1 MAIRY
6 ALYPNTFRRRKPQ
19 QNYVARVHHTQSCD
33 QKMLVEMITHHNRA
47 LPPTMV
53 EAVLEE
59 YYRAVEWA
67 IEDGMRVN
75 TPLIKIQASI
85 QGTFAEEDERMYPG
99 RQRIVLKA
107 VPGKRLRS
115 LIKRLKA
122 QKVAPKYP
130 CPEPKQL
137 EDIFSDTS
145 NRSITAGG
153 IIRLRG
159 KRLKFDPEDIQ
170 QGIFLIQAGG
180 TKPIR
185 LAKAVTNTPSQLLMK
200 APDDLPAGEYTL
212 EVHAIVGNSTE
223 IRYGKLPH
231 ALTVIQ
237 S

>member
-6 ALYPNTFRRRKPQ
+6 ALYPNTFRRRQPQ
-19 QNYVARVHHTQSCD
+19 QNYVARVHHTQTCD
-33 QKMLVEMITHHNRA
+33 QKMLVEMIRLSNPA

-59 YYRAVEWA
+59 YCRAVEWA
-67 IEDGMRVN
+67 IEDGMRIS
-75 TPLIKIQASI
+75 TPLINIQASI
-85 QGTFAEEDERMYPG
+85 QGTFADEDERMYPG
-99 RQRIVLKA
+99 RQRMVLKA
-107 VPGKRLRS
+107 LPGKRLGA

-122 QKVAPKYP
+122 EKVAPKYP

-145 NRSITAGG
+145 NRNITPGG

-159 KRLKFDPEDIQ
+159 KRLKFDSEDIQ
-170 QGIFLIQAGG
+170 QGIFLTRAGHAQ
-180 TKPIR
+180 PLR
-185 LAKAVTNTPSQLLMK
+185 LGKAVTNTPSQLLMK
-200 APDDLPAGEYTL
+200 VPDDLPAGEYRL

-223 IRYGKLPH
+223 IRQGSLPH
-231 ALTVIQ
+231 SLTVTQ